1 MTHTVLIIEDEKL
14 LLQALVC
21 KFTQEGFTVFSAS
34 NGQSG
39 LELARKKHPDIIL
52 LDLIMPV
59 MDGMTMLRQLRQDKW
74 GKDVNVIFLTNLS
87 DAEKTN
93 ESAGLGVHNYLIK
106 CEISLDDIVQKVRKI
121 LSALPE
127 RKVI

>member
-1 MTHTVLIIEDEKL
+1 MPYTVLIIEDEKL

-21 KFTQEGFTVFSAS
+21 KFMAEDFMVISAS

-39 LELARKKHPDIIL
+39 LELARKNHPDIIL

-74 GKDVNVIFLTNLS
+74 GKDVNVILLTNLS

-93 ESAGLGVHNYLIK
+93 ESVGLGVHNYLIK
-106 CEISLDDIVQKVRKI
+106 CEISLDDIVKKVKKI
-121 LSALPE
+121 LASTPE
-127 RKVI
+127 EK